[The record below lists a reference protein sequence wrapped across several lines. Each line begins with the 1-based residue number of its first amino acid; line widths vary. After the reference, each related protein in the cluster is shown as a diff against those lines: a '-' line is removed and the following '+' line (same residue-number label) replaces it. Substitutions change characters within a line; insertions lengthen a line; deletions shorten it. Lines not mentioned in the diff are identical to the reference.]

1 MKSNYGPKG
10 EPIKLI
16 WRNGLFVPESVAEVV
31 AKAANAEFVFLEML
45 DAYNNEGRN
54 VGASQ
59 YGNYAPS
66 AFAKD
71 KRGKGIQ
78 QAGFHRRNE
87 RLFARGVIRTETYG
101 PPSKQRSRL
110 SENDPSNL
118 LPTPCSTPEIK
129 GWKLSP
135 GTRWGSAENGGSNLP
150 SNPCLPPPIPP

>member
-1 MKSNYGPKG
+1 M
-10 EPIKLI
+10 KLI

-31 AKAANAEFVFLEML
+31 AKASNAETVFLQLL

-71 KRGKGIQ
+71 KRGKGIRK
-78 QAGFHRRNE
+78 QAFIDAMNN
-87 RLFARGVIRTETYG
+87 LFERGVVISETYG

-110 SENDPSNL
+110 V
-118 LPTPCSTPEIK
+118 
-129 GWKLSP
+129 
-135 GTRWGSAENGGSNLP
+135 RR
-150 SNPCLPPPIPP
+150 